1 MGLSFARVLPG
12 ARASKVRRLGT
23 ALAAIAAAIV
33 WISTARADDL
43 LDRPVSF
50 HIAPAPL
57 ASALIEFSSQ
67 SGVQVAAADIDVSRL
82 NSNGVN
88 GTLPIR
94 AALSTLLR
102 GSGLDYSRVGK
113 ETVAIRT
120 ASMAPALATAA
131 FASGAGT
138 APGTPAREPGQAAP
152 DVQPKG
158 TPDLLEVAV
167 KAPRP
172 PTAGELAGD
181 SLHQFIVHHA
191 TVHYANYGIGNLA
204 HWHGGKQSICPR
216 TVGIGPAADAFV
228 TARIRAVAAYV
239 GAPLDSDPQCKDNV
253 RILFTTQPEVAMK
266 NVVEWASVYFER
278 RGRYAA
284 MRRLIAFKGEQ
295 PIQGWYFTTHRRGP
309 VANSDLQLLSFSL
322 YPLWPQITPDWLRD
336 DGDMSG
342 IGAVLLVIDR
352 AKVADYSLGT
362 IADYAAMVALS
373 VVQSPDHCDPLPS
386 ILDVMSPNCATRE
399 KPTAITA
406 GDLAFL
412 KALYYR
418 NTVYGP
424 SPSRPEIEYSMT
436 QQLKSH

>member
-1 MGLSFARVLPG
+1 MNGWKHWSRSMRLKWSTKGSMGLSFARVLTG
-12 ARASKVRRLGT
+12 ARESKVRSLGS

-50 HIAPAPL
+50 HVAPAPL

-67 SGVQVAAADIDVSRL
+67 SGVQVAAADVDVSRL

-138 APGTPAREPGQAAP
+138 APGTQAREPGQPAP

-228 TARIRAVAAYV
+228 TARIRAVAAY
-239 GAPLDSDPQCKDNV
+239 GMRPPPGFALLQ
-253 RILFTTQPEVAMK
+253 R
-266 NVVEWASVYFER
+266 
-278 RGRYAA
+278 
-284 MRRLIAFKGEQ
+284 RRL
-295 PIQGWYFTTHRRGP
+295 QGQFRRFADRCF
-309 VANSDLQLLSFSL
+309 VCRRANAPGCRCHSSRSAR
-322 YPLWPQITPDWLRD
+322 WRD
-336 DGDMSG
+336 
-342 IGAVLLVIDR
+342 
-352 AKVADYSLGT
+352 
-362 IADYAAMVALS
+362 AL
-373 VVQSPDHCDPLPS
+373 
-386 ILDVMSPNCATRE
+386 
-399 KPTAITA
+399 
-406 GDLAFL
+406 
-412 KALYYR
+412 
-418 NTVYGP
+418 
-424 SPSRPEIEYSMT
+424 
-436 QQLKSH
+436 